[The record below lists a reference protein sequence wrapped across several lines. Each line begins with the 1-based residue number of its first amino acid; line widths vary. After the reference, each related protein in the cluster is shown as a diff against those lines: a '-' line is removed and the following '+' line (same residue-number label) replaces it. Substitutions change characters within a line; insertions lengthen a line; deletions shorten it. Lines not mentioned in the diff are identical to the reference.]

1 MCVDSSNR
9 NYDLYGRTYL
19 FSIDFH
25 HLKMEM
31 DNPDEWESLYVVDAF
46 HAGNV
51 SVPRSRRRLT
61 DRARGQFTRFLVSDI
76 GYAIGDS

>member
-1 MCVDSSNR
+1 
-9 NYDLYGRTYL
+9 
-19 FSIDFH
+19 
-25 HLKMEM
+25 MEM